1 MKNFKRNLALLS
13 ALALA
18 GTMLAGCG
26 DNTTTTD
33 DAATTT
39 TAAADAAA
47 DNGDAAADNGDAA
60 ADTTTADAA
69 SADVSKAGTGI
80 TLSDTEGKVFNIYAW
95 NEEFKGFF
103 EKYYTVPEGVTV
115 NWVINPSDGGVYQQ
129 KLDEAL
135 SGQDAAAADDKI
147 DMFLAEADYI
157 AKYTNAAVTMDVTSI
172 GVKPLDTEYDYTVS
186 AASGSDGTLKGVS
199 FQCCPSA
206 LIYRRSIAEAVLG
219 TSDPAEVQEQ
229 LSDWTKFDEVA
240 AKAKEAGYLM
250 TGSYSETYRPFANN
264 ITTDWVDAD
273 GNFQV
278 DDQVKAWIK
287 QAKNYVDNG
296 YTTTGGIWS
305 DENTNEMFKDGK
317 AMCYFGPAWY
327 YNFSMGNAQ
336 DPDKGCPGDW
346 AIVEGPAAHFWGGT
360 WLLAATGT
368 DNPEM
373 VADVMNAFT
382 ANEDIC
388 TKLVENENQF
398 SNNTAVNQKFA
409 EDPNYGNDFLGG
421 QNDVAIFSELAK
433 NIKFRSTPYGQVF
446 NEDVPA
452 CFLDYF
458 TGKITEAEAWAN
470 VDKVLDEKCP
480 SVTHDCSGYAAE

>member
-26 DNTTTTD
+26 STTD
-33 DAATTT
+33 DSATTTAAGGDAATT
-39 TAAADAAA
+39 TAAADGGDTAAT
-47 DNGDAAADNGDAA
+47 DGGDAAA
-60 ADTTTADAA
+60 TTTNDPAT
-69 SADVSKAGTGI
+69 AGSGI
-80 TLSDTEGKVFNIYAW
+80 TLSESEGKVFNIYAW

-157 AKYTNAAVTMDVTSI
+157 AKYTNAPVTMDVTTI
-172 GVKPLDTEYDYTVS
+172 GVNPLDTEYGYTIS
-186 AASGSDGTLKGVS
+186 AATGSDGALKGVS

-219 TSDPAEVQEQ
+219 TSDPAEVQAQ

-240 AKAKEAGYLM
+240 AKAKEAGFLM
-250 TGSYSETYRPFANN
+250 TASYAETYRPFANN
-264 ITTDWVDAD
+264 ITTDWVDAN

-278 DDQVKAWIK
+278 DDQIKAWIK

-296 YTTTGGIWS
+296 YTTTGGVWS
-305 DENTNEMFKDGK
+305 DEKSAEMDADGK
-317 AMCYFGPAWY
+317 AMCFFGPAWY
-327 YNFSMGNAQ
+327 YNFCMGPAW
-336 DPDKGCPGDW
+336 DEATGSKGDW
-346 AIVEGPAAHFWGGT
+346 AIIEGPAAHFWGGT

-388 TKLVENENQF
+388 SKLVSEENQF

-409 EDPNYGNDFLGG
+409 EDPNYGNELLGG
-421 QNDVAIFSELAK
+421 QNDTAVFVELAK

-446 NEDVPA
+446 NEDVPG

-480 SVTHDCSGYAAE
+480 AITHDCSTFAAE

>member
-1 MKNFKRNLALLS
+1 MKNFKKNLALLS

-26 DNTTTTD
+26 DKTTD
-33 DAATTT
+33 DTATT
-39 TAAADAAA
+39 TAAAG
-47 DNGDAAADNGDAA
+47 GDAATTAA
-60 ADTTTADAA
+60 ADTATDDGAAATTNDPA
-69 SADVSKAGTGI
+69 KAGTGI
-80 TLSDTEGKVFNIYAW
+80 TLSETEGKVFNIYAW

-115 NWVINPSDGGVYQQ
+115 SWTINPSNDGVYQQ

-135 SGQDAAAADDKI
+135 SGQDAAAADYKI

-157 AKYTNAAVTMDVTSI
+157 AKYTNAAVTMDVTTI
-172 GVKPLDTEYDYTVS
+172 GVKPLDTEYDYTIS
-186 AASGSDGTLKGVS
+186 AASGSDGALKGVS

-219 TSDPAEVQEQ
+219 TSDPAEVQAQ

-250 TGSYSETYRPFANN
+250 TPSYAETYRPFANN
-264 ITTDWVDAD
+264 ITTDWVSAD
-273 GNFQV
+273 GVFQV

-296 YTTTGGIWS
+296 YTTIGAVWS
-305 DENTNEMFKDGK
+305 DEKTAQMGADGK
-317 AMCYFGPAWY
+317 AMCFFGPAWY
-327 YNFSMGNAQ
+327 YNFCMETAKNEAN
-336 DPDKGCPGDW
+336 GDW

-388 TKLVENENQF
+388 SKLVSEENQF

-409 EDPNYGNDFLGG
+409 DDPNYGNEFLGG
-421 QNDVAIFSELAK
+421 QNDTAVFVELAK

-446 NEDVPA
+446 NEDVPG

-470 VDKVLDEKCP
+470 VDK
-480 SVTHDCSGYAAE
+480 

>member
-1 MKNFKRNLALLS
+1 MKNLKKNIALLS

-26 DNTTTTD
+26 EKKTD
-33 DAATTT
+33 DSATT
-39 TAAADAAA
+39 TAAEGDTTTVAAE
-47 DNGDAAADNGDAA
+47 GG
-60 ADTTTADAA
+60 DTTTAGDDTGAVAA
-69 SADVSKAGTGI
+69 NDPSKAGTGI
-80 TLSDTEGKVFNIYAW
+80 TLSETEGKVFNIYAW

-103 EKYYTVPEGVTV
+103 EEYYKVPEGVTV

-135 SGQDAAAADDKI
+135 AGQDAAAADDKI

-157 AKYTNAAVTMDVTSI
+157 AKYANAPVTMDVTTI
-172 GVKPLDTEYDYTVS
+172 GVNKLDTEYDYTVT
-186 AASGSDGTLKGVS
+186 AASSSDGVLKGVS

-219 TSDPAEVQEQ
+219 TSDPAEVQAQ

-240 AKAKEAGYLM
+240 KKAKDAGYLM
-250 TGSYSETYRPFANN
+250 TGSYAETYRPFANN
-264 ITTDWVDAD
+264 ITQDWVDA
-273 GNFQV
+273 NNTFQV
-278 DDQVKAWIK
+278 DDQIKAWIK
-287 QAKNYVDNG
+287 QAKTFVENG

-305 DENTNEMFKDGK
+305 DENTAEMYKEGK

-336 DPDKGCPGDW
+336 DPEKGCPGDW
-346 AIVEGPAAHFWGGT
+346 AIIEGPAAHFWGGT

-388 TKLVENENQF
+388 TSLVEKESQF

-409 EDPNYGNDFLGG
+409 DDPNYGNDFLGG
-421 QNDVAIFSELAK
+421 QNDTAVFVELAK

-446 NEDVPA
+446 NEDVPG

-458 TGKITEAEAWAN
+458 TGSITEAEAWAN

-480 SVTHDCSGYAAE
+480 SVTHDCSGFAAE

>member
-26 DNTTTTD
+26 STTDDSTTTTAAGG
-33 DAATTT
+33 DAATT
-39 TAAADAAA
+39 TAAADNGGDAAT
-47 DNGDAAADNGDAA
+47 DGGDAAA
-60 ADTTTADAA
+60 TTNDPATAG
-69 SADVSKAGTGI
+69 SGI
-80 TLSDTEGKVFNIYAW
+80 TLSESEGKVFNIYAW

-115 NWVINPSDGGVYQQ
+115 NWTINPSDGGVYQQ

-157 AKYTNAAVTMDVTSI
+157 PKYANAAVTMDVTTI
-172 GVKPLDTEYDYTVS
+172 GVKPLDTEYAYTVS
-186 AASGSDGTLKGVS
+186 AASSKDGVLKGVS

-219 TSDPAEVQEQ
+219 TSDPAEVQAQ

-240 AKAKEAGYLM
+240 AKAKDAGFLM
-250 TGSYSETYRPFANN
+250 TASYAETYRPFANN
-264 ITTDWVDAD
+264 ITSDWVDAD

-278 DDQVKAWIK
+278 DDQVKSWIK

-296 YTTTGGIWS
+296 YTTTGGVWS
-305 DENTNEMFKDGK
+305 DEKSAHMGADGK
-317 AMCYFGPAWY
+317 AMCFFGPAWY
-327 YNFSMGNAQ
+327 YNFCMGPAW
-336 DPDKGCPGDW
+336 DEATGSKGDW
-346 AIVEGPAAHFWGGT
+346 AIIEGPAAHFWGGT
-360 WLLAATGT
+360 WLLAAAGT

-388 TKLVENENQF
+388 SKLVSEENQF
-398 SNNTAVNQKFA
+398 SNNTKVNQKFA
-409 EDPNYGNDFLGG
+409 DDPNYGNELLGG
-421 QNDVAIFSELAK
+421 QNDTAIFVELAK
-433 NIKFRSTPYGQVF
+433 NIKFDHASPYGQVF
-446 NEDVPA
+446 NEDVPG

-480 SVTHDCSGYAAE
+480 AITHDCSTFAAE

>member
-26 DNTTTTD
+26 DNTTPTTD

-47 DNGDAAADNGDAA
+47 DNGDAAASDDAA
-60 ADTTTADAA
+60 ADTTTAEAA
-69 SADVSKAGTGI
+69 SADASKAGTGI
-80 TLSDTEGKVFNIYAW
+80 TLSDTEGKVFNVYAW

-172 GVKPLDTEYDYTVS
+172 GVQPLDTEYGYTIS

-199 FQCCPSA
+199 FQCCPSG

-250 TGSYSETYRPFANN
+250 TPSYAETYRPFANN

-278 DDQVKAWIK
+278 DDQVKTWIK

-296 YTTTGGIWS
+296 YTLTGGVWS
-305 DENTNEMFKDGK
+305 DEKSAQMGADGK
-317 AMCYFGPAWY
+317 AMCFFGPAWY
-327 YNFSMGNAQ
+327 YNFCMGPAW
-336 DPDKGCPGDW
+336 DDATGSKGDW
-346 AIVEGPAAHFWGGT
+346 ALIEGPAAHFWGGT

-388 TKLVENENQF
+388 SKLVSEENQF

-409 EDPNYGNDFLGG
+409 DDPTYGNELLGG
-421 QNDVAIFSELAK
+421 QNDTAIFVELAK

-446 NEDVPA
+446 NEDVPG
-452 CFLDYF
+452 CFVDYF

-480 SVTHDCSGYAAE
+480 SVTHDCSGFAAE

>member
-18 GTMLAGCG
+18 GTMLAGCNSNTDTDTDTNDGADNAVVDNADNG
-26 DNTTTTD
+26 DN
-33 DAATTT
+33 
-39 TAAADAAA
+39 AAA
-47 DNGDAAADNGDAA
+47 DNGDSTADNATAA
-60 ADTTTADAA
+60 TADAA
-69 SADVSKAGTGI
+69 SAGTGI

-135 SGQDAAAADDKI
+135 SGQADAAADDKV

-157 AKYTNAAVTMDVTSI
+157 AKYANAAVTMDVSTI
-172 GVKPLDTEYDYTVS
+172 GVNALDTEYDYTIS
-186 AASGSDGTLKGVS
+186 AASSTDGTLKGVS
-199 FQCCPSA
+199 FQCCPSG

-240 AKAKEAGYLM
+240 AKAKDAGFLM
-250 TGSYSETYRPFANN
+250 TPSYAETYRPFANN

-278 DDQVKAWIK
+278 DDQVKTWIK

-296 YTTTGGIWS
+296 YTLTGGVWS
-305 DENTNEMFKDGK
+305 DEKSAEMGADGK
-317 AMCYFGPAWY
+317 AMCFFGPAWY
-327 YNFSMGNAQ
+327 YNFCMGPAWE
-336 DPDKGCPGDW
+336 DGTGSKGDW
-346 AIVEGPAAHFWGGT
+346 ALIEGPAAHFWGGT

-382 ANEDIC
+382 ANEDVC
-388 TKLVENENQF
+388 SKLVSEENQF

-409 EDPNYGNDFLGG
+409 EDPDYGNELLGG
-421 QNDVAIFSELAK
+421 QNDTAIFVELAK

-458 TGKITEAEAWAN
+458 TGTITLEEAWAN

-480 SVTHDCSGYAAE
+480 SVTHDCSTFAAE

>member
-1 MKNFKRNLALLS
+1 MKNFKKNLALLS

-26 DNTTTTD
+26 EKTTD
-33 DAATTT
+33 DTATT
-39 TAAADAAA
+39 TAAAGGDAATTAAA
-47 DNGDAAADNGDAA
+47 DNGGDTATTDAA
-60 ADTTTADAA
+60 TTNDPAT
-69 SADVSKAGTGI
+69 AGTGI
-80 TLSDTEGKVFNIYAW
+80 TLSETEGKVFNIYAW

-115 NWVINPSDGGVYQQ
+115 NWTINPSDGGVYQQ

-157 AKYTNAAVTMDVTSI
+157 AKYTNAAVTMDVTTI
-172 GVKPLDTEYDYTVS
+172 GVNPLDTEYGYTIS
-186 AASGSDGTLKGVS
+186 AASGSDGALKGVS

-219 TSDPAEVQEQ
+219 TSDPAEVQAQ

-240 AKAKEAGYLM
+240 AKAKEAGFLM
-250 TGSYSETYRPFANN
+250 TASYAETYRPFANN
-264 ITTDWVDAD
+264 ITTDWVDAN

-278 DDQVKAWIK
+278 DDQVKTWIK
-287 QAKNYVDNG
+287 QAKNFVDNG
-296 YTTTGGIWS
+296 YTTTGGVWS
-305 DENTNEMFKDGK
+305 DEKSAEMGADGK
-317 AMCYFGPAWY
+317 AMCFFGPAWY
-327 YNFSMGNAQ
+327 YNFCMGPAW
-336 DPDKGCPGDW
+336 DEATGSKGDW
-346 AIVEGPAAHFWGGT
+346 AIIEGPAAHFWGGT

-388 TKLVENENQF
+388 SKLVSEENQF

-409 EDPNYGNDFLGG
+409 EDPNYGNELLGG
-421 QNDVAIFSELAK
+421 QNDTAVFVELAK

-446 NEDVPA
+446 NEDVPG

-480 SVTHDCSGYAAE
+480 AITHDCSGFAG

>member
-26 DNTTTTD
+26 DKTTTTD
-33 DAATTT
+33 DAATTS
-39 TAAADAAA
+39 AAADAAA

-60 ADTTTADAA
+60 ASDGAATTDAA
-69 SADVSKAGTGI
+69 TADVSKAGTGI

-250 TGSYSETYRPFANN
+250 TGSYAETYRPFANN
-264 ITTDWVDAD
+264 ITTD
-273 GNFQV
+273 
-278 DDQVKAWIK
+278 
-287 QAKNYVDNG
+287 
-296 YTTTGGIWS
+296 
-305 DENTNEMFKDGK
+305 
-317 AMCYFGPAWY
+317 
-327 YNFSMGNAQ
+327 
-336 DPDKGCPGDW
+336 
-346 AIVEGPAAHFWGGT
+346 
-360 WLLAATGT
+360 
-368 DNPEM
+368 
-373 VADVMNAFT
+373 
-382 ANEDIC
+382 
-388 TKLVENENQF
+388 
-398 SNNTAVNQKFA
+398 
-409 EDPNYGNDFLGG
+409 
-421 QNDVAIFSELAK
+421 
-433 NIKFRSTPYGQVF
+433 
-446 NEDVPA
+446 
-452 CFLDYF
+452 
-458 TGKITEAEAWAN
+458 
-470 VDKVLDEKCP
+470 
-480 SVTHDCSGYAAE
+480 